1 MRGGSE
7 TMMSYVIGGMII
19 ISIISA
25 MFTGNMEQVSNG
37 AMSGCIKAVELVI
50 SLAGTIAFWNGI
62 MHVAEQSGI
71 TRSLAKLFAP
81 VTRGILFPNLKKG
94 SPALEAISSN
104 IAANLLGLGN
114 AATPL
119 GITAM
124 QELEKEANYPE
135 VATDDMITFVAINT
149 ASLQII
155 PTTTAFLRLQ
165 AGSQNPL
172 EIIVP
177 VWISSVMALIVAVTL
192 SKVLSKRKRYRVLHS
207 RCGYSRG

>member
-1 MRGGSE
+1 
-7 TMMSYVIGGMII
+7 MMSYVIGGMII
-19 ISIISA
+19 ISIISG

-37 AMSGCIKAVELVI
+37 AMNGCIKAVELVI
-50 SLAGTIAFWNGI
+50 SIAGTIAFWNGM
-62 MHVAEQSGI
+62 MHIAEKSGI
-71 TRSLAKLFAP
+71 TGALAKLFAP

-124 QELEKEANYPE
+124 QELEKEANYPT
-135 VATDDMITFVAINT
+135 VATDEMITFVAINT

-165 AGSQNPL
+165 AGSQNPM
-172 EIIVP
+172 EVIVP
-177 VWISSVMALIVAVTL
+177 IWISSLMALVVAVTL
-192 SKVLSKRKRYRVLHS
+192 SKVLAKRKRYHVLGAS
-207 RCGYSRG
+207 PRYSKS